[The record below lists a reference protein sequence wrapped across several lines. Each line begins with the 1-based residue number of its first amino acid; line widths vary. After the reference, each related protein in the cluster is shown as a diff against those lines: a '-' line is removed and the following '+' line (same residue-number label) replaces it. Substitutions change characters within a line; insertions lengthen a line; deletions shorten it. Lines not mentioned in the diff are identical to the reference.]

1 MHITIAGYNKEITSI
16 RQHMLV
22 CTWFASDQSI
32 IKLTQCSHHQ
42 VTVTSHQRP
51 WSLVNDPGHW
61 STTLVKS

>member
-42 VTVTSHQRP
+42 VTVIG
-51 WSLVNDPGHW
+51 DPGHW